1 MALVAPVRA
10 LVVHAPQEDGQLA
23 QLALAL
29 MGSRCVAL
37 KPALMSCVQHAL
49 VSVRRLAPP
58 KRVRLTQP
66 LGQGRGRRRR
76 EILRDALAQRE
87 LARRLLGKKQLV
99 KRALRKGA
107 LRREVLSAAPVEAV
121 KTRARRVALRA
132 VALKLAQ
139 ARGIA
144 DRAVAG
150 KLVMLRAALR
160 GGRLLAQAKPV
171 MLSAAPVEA
180 AKTRVR
186 RVVLRATLAKAT
198 LARRAAVRA
207 ALANPA
213 LVRAAVARDAVGKV
227 LLHAPAPLALP
238 GALGLVGS
246 SKIRVNR
253 RKAPPVNTAL
263 MRLVRV
269 PRARNR
275 RHPNGVG
282 HLSPALRS
290 RRASQWTRH
299 LKPP

>member
-1 MALVAPVRA
+1 M
-10 LVVHAPQEDGQLA
+10 VHAPQEDGQLA

-29 MGSRCVAL
+29 MGSRCVVL

-49 VSVRRLAPP
+49 ASVRRLAPT
-58 KRVRLTQP
+58 KRVRLTQ

-107 LRREVLSAAPVEAV
+107 LRREMLSAAPVEAA
-121 KTRARRVALRA
+121 KTRARRVVLRD

-139 ARGIA
+139 ARDIA
-144 DRAVAG
+144 DRDVVAR
-150 KLVMLRAALR
+150 LVMLRDALR

-171 MLSAAPVEA
+171 MLSAPLS
-180 AKTRVR
+180 RVA
-186 RVVLRATLAKAT
+186 LRATLAKAT

-207 ALANPA
+207 ALVNPA
-213 LVRAAVARDAVGKV
+213 LVRAAAARDAVVKV
-227 LLHAPAPLALP
+227 LLHAPTPLALP

-253 RKAPPVNTAL
+253 RKATPVNAAL

-269 PRARNR
+269 PHARNR
-275 RHPNGVG
+275 RHPNGVV
-282 HLSPALRS
+282 HPLIAPRS

>member
-1 MALVAPVRA
+1 MVVR
-10 LVVHAPQEDGQLA
+10 APQEDGQLA

-49 VSVRRLAPP
+49 ASVRRLAPP

-87 LARRLLGKKQLV
+87 LARRLLGKKQLG

-139 ARGIA
+139 ARDIA

-171 MLSAAPVEA
+171 MLSAPLS
-180 AKTRVR
+180 RVA
-186 RVVLRATLAKAT
+186 LRATLAKAT
-198 LARRAAVRA
+198 LARRAAVRVA
-207 ALANPA
+207 PGNPA
-213 LVRAAVARDAVGKV
+213 LVRPAPLRDAMDRVA
-227 LLHAPAPLALP
+227 APKPVTLRVPALLALP
-238 GALGLVGS
+238 GVELLALS

-253 RKAPPVNTAL
+253 RKAPPVNAAL
-263 MRLVRV
+263 MRLVHV

-275 RHPNGVG
+275 RHPNGVV
-282 HLSPALRS
+282 HPLIALRG

>member
-1 MALVAPVRA
+1 M
-10 LVVHAPQEDGQLA
+10 VVHAPQEDGQLA

-49 VSVRRLAPP
+49 ASVHRLAPP

-87 LARRLLGKKQLV
+87 LARRLLGKKQLG
-99 KRALRKGA
+99 KRALRKRA

-150 KLVMLRAALR
+150 KLVMRRAALR
-160 GGRLLAQAKPV
+160 GGRLLTQAKPV

-180 AKTRVR
+180 AKTRAR
-186 RVVLRATLAKAT
+186 RVVL
-198 LARRAAVRA
+198 RA

-253 RKAPPVNTAL
+253 RKAPPVNAAL

-275 RHPNGVG
+275 RHPSGVV
-282 HLSPALRS
+282 HQLIAPRS

>member
-1 MALVAPVRA
+1 M
-10 LVVHAPQEDGQLA
+10 VVHAPQEDGQLA

-49 VSVRRLAPP
+49 ASVRRLAPP

-66 LGQGRGRRRR
+66 LGQGRDRRRR
-76 EILRDALAQRE
+76 EILRDALTQRE

-107 LRREVLSAAPVEAV
+107 LMLRREVLSAAPVEAA
-121 KTRARRVALRA
+121 KTRVRRVALRA

-139 ARGIA
+139 ARDIA

-150 KLVMLRAALR
+150 KLVMLRDALR

-171 MLSAAPVEA
+171 MLSAPLS
-180 AKTRVR
+180 RVA
-186 RVVLRATLAKAT
+186 LRATLAKAT

-213 LVRAAVARDAVGKV
+213 LVRAAAARDAVGKV

-253 RKAPPVNTAL
+253 RKAPPANAAL

-275 RHPNGVG
+275 RHPNGVV
-282 HLSPALRS
+282 HPLIAPRS

>member
-1 MALVAPVRA
+1 VAPVRA

-37 KPALMSCVQHAL
+37 KPALMSCVQRAL
-49 VSVRRLAPP
+49 ASVRRLAPP

-76 EILRDALAQRE
+76 EILRDALPQRE

-107 LRREVLSAAPVEAV
+107 LMLRREVLSAAPVEAA
-121 KTRARRVALRA
+121 KTQVRRVALRA

-139 ARGIA
+139 ARDIA
-144 DRAVAG
+144 DRDVAG
-150 KLVMLRAALR
+150 KLVMLRDALR
-160 GGRLLAQAKPV
+160 GGRLLAQAKGA
-171 MLSAAPVEA
+171 MLSAPLS
-180 AKTRVR
+180 RVA
-186 RVVLRATLAKAT
+186 LRATLAKAT

-213 LVRAAVARDAVGKV
+213 LVRAVVARDAVVKV
-227 LLHAPAPLALP
+227 LLHTPAPLALP

-253 RKAPPVNTAL
+253 RKAPPVNAAL

-275 RHPNGVG
+275 RHPNGVV
-282 HLSPALRS
+282 HPLIALRG

>member
-1 MALVAPVRA
+1 M
-10 LVVHAPQEDGQLA
+10 
-23 QLALAL
+23 
-29 MGSRCVAL
+29 
-37 KPALMSCVQHAL
+37 
-49 VSVRRLAPP
+49 
-58 KRVRLTQP
+58 
-66 LGQGRGRRRR
+66 RRR

-107 LRREVLSAAPVEAV
+107 LRREMLSAAPVEAA
-121 KTRARRVALRA
+121 KTRARRVVLRD

-139 ARGIA
+139 ARDIA
-144 DRAVAG
+144 DRDVVAR
-150 KLVMLRAALR
+150 LVMLRDALR

-171 MLSAAPVEA
+171 MLSAPLS
-180 AKTRVR
+180 RVA
-186 RVVLRATLAKAT
+186 LRATLAKAT

-207 ALANPA
+207 ALVNPA
-213 LVRAAVARDAVGKV
+213 LVRAAAARDAVVKV
-227 LLHAPAPLALP
+227 LLHAPTPLALP

-253 RKAPPVNTAL
+253 RKAPPVNAAL

-269 PRARNR
+269 PHARNR
-275 RHPNGVG
+275 RHPSGVV
-282 HLSPALRS
+282 HPLIAPRS

>member
-1 MALVAPVRA
+1 M
-10 LVVHAPQEDGQLA
+10 VVHAPQEDGQLA

-49 VSVRRLAPP
+49 ASVRRLAPP

-76 EILRDALAQRE
+76 EILRDALPQRE
-87 LARRLLGKKQLV
+87 LARRLLGKKQPG

-107 LRREVLSAAPVEAV
+107 LRREVLSAAPVEAA
-121 KTRARRVALRA
+121 KTQVRRVALRA

-139 ARGIA
+139 ARDIA
-144 DRAVAG
+144 DRDVAG
-150 KLVMLRAALR
+150 KLVMLRDALR
-160 GGRLLAQAKPV
+160 GGRLLAQAKPA
-171 MLSAAPVEA
+171 MLSAPLS
-180 AKTRVR
+180 RVA
-186 RVVLRATLAKAT
+186 LRATLAKAT

-207 ALANPA
+207 ALVRPA
-213 LVRAAVARDAVGKV
+213 PLRDAMDRVA
-227 LLHAPAPLALP
+227 APKPVTLRVPVPLALP

-253 RKAPPVNTAL
+253 RKAPPVNAAL

-269 PRARNR
+269 PRARNH
-275 RHPNGVG
+275 RHPSGVV
-282 HLSPALRS
+282 HPLIAPRS

>member
-1 MALVAPVRA
+1 M
-10 LVVHAPQEDGQLA
+10 VVHAPQEDGQLA

-29 MGSRCVAL
+29 MGSRYVAL
-37 KPALMSCVQHAL
+37 KPVLMSCVQRAL
-49 VSVRRLAPP
+49 ASVRRLAPP

-107 LRREVLSAAPVEAV
+107 LRREMLSAAPVEAV

-139 ARGIA
+139 ARDIA

-150 KLVMLRAALR
+150 KLVMLRDALR

-171 MLSAAPVEA
+171 MLSAPL
-180 AKTRVR
+180 R
-186 RVVLRATLAKAT
+186 RVALRAT
-198 LARRAAVRA
+198 
-207 ALANPA
+207 
-213 LVRAAVARDAVGKV
+213 VARDAVGKV

-253 RKAPPVNTAL
+253 CKAPPVNAGL

-269 PRARNR
+269 PRARNHR
-275 RHPNGVG
+275 RPSGVVPPS
-282 HLSPALRS
+282 LVPRS
-290 RRASQWTRH
+290 RRASQWIRR

>member
-1 MALVAPVRA
+1 VALVAPVRA

-49 VSVRRLAPP
+49 ASVRRLAPP
-58 KRVRLTQP
+58 KRVRLTQ

-99 KRALRKGA
+99 KRALRKRA
-107 LRREVLSAAPVEAV
+107 LRREVLSAAPVEAA
-121 KTRARRVALRA
+121 KTQVRRVALRA

-139 ARGIA
+139 ARDIA

-207 ALANPA
+207 ALVNPA

-227 LLHAPAPLALP
+227 LLHAPTPLALP

-253 RKAPPVNTAL
+253 RKAPPVNAAL

-275 RHPNGVG
+275 RHPNGVV
-282 HLSPALRS
+282 HPLIALRS

>member
-1 MALVAPVRA
+1 M
-10 LVVHAPQEDGQLA
+10 HAPQEDGQLA

-37 KPALMSCVQHAL
+37 KPALMSCVQRAL
-49 VSVRRLAPP
+49 ASVRRLAPP

-76 EILRDALAQRE
+76 EILRDALPQRE
-87 LARRLLGKKQLV
+87 LARRMLGKKQLV

-107 LRREVLSAAPVEAV
+107 LRRGILSAAPVEAA
-121 KTRARRVALRA
+121 KTRARRVVLRA

-139 ARGIA
+139 ARDIA

-150 KLVMLRAALR
+150 KLVMLRDALR
-160 GGRLLAQAKPV
+160 GGRLLAQAKGA

-186 RVVLRATLAKAT
+186 RVVLRAAA
-198 LARRAAVRA
+198 ARVAPG
-207 ALANPA
+207 NPA
-213 LVRAAVARDAVGKV
+213 LVRATVARDAVGKV

-253 RKAPPVNTAL
+253 RKAPPVNAAL
-263 MRLVRV
+263 MRLVHV

-275 RHPNGVG
+275 RHPNGVV
-282 HLSPALRS
+282 HPLIALRG

>member
-1 MALVAPVRA
+1 MVVR
-10 LVVHAPQEDGQLA
+10 APQEDGQLA

-49 VSVRRLAPP
+49 ASVRRLAPP
-58 KRVRLTQP
+58 KRVRLTQ

-107 LRREVLSAAPVEAV
+107 LMLRREV
-121 KTRARRVALRA
+121 
-132 VALKLAQ
+132 
-139 ARGIA
+139 
-144 DRAVAG
+144 
-150 KLVMLRAALR
+150 
-160 GGRLLAQAKPV
+160 
-171 MLSAAPVEA
+171 LSAAPVEA

-186 RVVLRATLAKAT
+186 RVVLRAVALKLAQARDIADRAVAGKLVMLRDALRGGRLLAQAKPVMLSVAPVEAAKTRASRVALRAALAKAT
-198 LARRAAVRA
+198 LARRVALRA
-207 ALANPA
+207 APGNPA
-213 LVRAAVARDAVGKV
+213 LVRAAAARDAVVKV
-227 LLHAPAPLALP
+227 LLHAPTPLALP

-253 RKAPPVNTAL
+253 RKAPPANAAL
-263 MRLVRV
+263 MRLARV
-269 PRARNR
+269 PRARNH
-275 RHPNGVG
+275 RHPSGVV
-282 HLSPALRS
+282 HPLIAPRS

>member
-1 MALVAPVRA
+1 M
-10 LVVHAPQEDGQLA
+10 VVHAPQEDGQLA

-37 KPALMSCVQHAL
+37 KPALMSCVQHDLA
-49 VSVRRLAPP
+49 SVRRLAPP
-58 KRVRLTQP
+58 KRVRLTQ
-66 LGQGRGRRRR
+66 LGQGRDRRRR
-76 EILRDALAQRE
+76 EILQDALTQRE

-107 LRREVLSAAPVEAV
+107 LMLRREVLSAAPVEAA
-121 KTRARRVALRA
+121 KTRVRRVALRA

-139 ARGIA
+139 ARDIA

-150 KLVMLRAALR
+150 KLVMLRDALR
-160 GGRLLAQAKPV
+160 GGRLLAQAKPA
-171 MLSAAPVEA
+171 MLSAPLS
-180 AKTRVR
+180 RVA
-186 RVVLRATLAKAT
+186 LRATLAKAT
-198 LARRAAVRA
+198 LARRAAVRGA
-207 ALANPA
+207 PGNPA

-275 RHPNGVG
+275 RHPNGVVHPLIPLRG
-282 HLSPALRS
+282 H
-290 RRASQWTRH
+290 RASQWTRH

>member
-1 MALVAPVRA
+1 M
-10 LVVHAPQEDGQLA
+10 VVHAPQEDGQLA

-49 VSVRRLAPP
+49 ARVRRLAPP

-99 KRALRKGA
+99 KRALRKRALRKGA
-107 LRREVLSAAPVEAV
+107 LMLRREVLSAAPVEAA
-121 KTRARRVALRA
+121 KTQVGCVALRA
-132 VALKLAQ
+132 VALKPAQ
-139 ARGIA
+139 ARDIA
-144 DRAVAG
+144 DKAVAG
-150 KLVMLRAALR
+150 KLVMLRDALR
-160 GGRLLAQAKPV
+160 GGRLLAQAKGA
-171 MLSAAPVEA
+171 MLSAPLS
-180 AKTRVR
+180 RVA
-186 RVVLRATLAKAT
+186 LRATLAKAT
-198 LARRAAVRA
+198 LARRVVLRA

-213 LVRAAVARDAVGKV
+213 LVRAVVARDAVVKV

-238 GALGLVGS
+238 GALRLVGS

-253 RKAPPVNTAL
+253 RKAPPANAAL
-263 MRLVRV
+263 IRLARV

-275 RHPNGVG
+275 RHPSGVV
-282 HLSPALRS
+282 HPLSAPRS

>member
-1 MALVAPVRA
+1 M
-10 LVVHAPQEDGQLA
+10 
-23 QLALAL
+23 
-29 MGSRCVAL
+29 
-37 KPALMSCVQHAL
+37 
-49 VSVRRLAPP
+49 
-58 KRVRLTQP
+58 
-66 LGQGRGRRRR
+66 
-76 EILRDALAQRE
+76 
-87 LARRLLGKKQLV
+87 
-99 KRALRKGA
+99 
-107 LRREVLSAAPVEAV
+107 LSAAPVEAV

-171 MLSAAPVEA
+171 MLSAPLS
-180 AKTRVR
+180 RVA
-186 RVVLRATLAKAT
+186 LRATLAKAT

-207 ALANPA
+207 ALVNPA
-213 LVRAAVARDAVGKV
+213 LVRAAAARDAVVKV
-227 LLHAPAPLALP
+227 LLHAPTPLALP

-253 RKAPPVNTAL
+253 RKAPPANAAL
-263 MRLVRV
+263 ILLARV
-269 PRARNR
+269 PHARNR

-282 HLSPALRS
+282 HLSPAPRS

>member
-1 MALVAPVRA
+1 M
-10 LVVHAPQEDGQLA
+10 HAPQEDGQLA

-49 VSVRRLAPP
+49 ARVRRLAPP

-87 LARRLLGKKQLV
+87 LARRLLGKKQLG
-99 KRALRKGA
+99 KRALRKRA
-107 LRREVLSAAPVEAV
+107 LMLRCEVLSAAPVEAA
-121 KTRARRVALRA
+121 KMRARRVALRD

-139 ARGIA
+139 ARDIA
-144 DRAVAG
+144 DRAVVG
-150 KLVMLRAALR
+150 KLVMLRDALR

-180 AKTRVR
+180 AKTRAR

-198 LARRAAVRA
+198 LARRAAVRV

-213 LVRAAVARDAVGKV
+213 LVRTAAARDAMDRAAAPKPVTLRV
-227 LLHAPAPLALP
+227 PAPLALP

-253 RKAPPVNTAL
+253 RKAPPANAAL
-263 MRLVRV
+263 ILLARV

-275 RHPNGVG
+275 RHPSGVV
-282 HLSPALRS
+282 HPLIALRS
-290 RRASQWTRH
+290 RRVSQWTRH

>member
-1 MALVAPVRA
+1 M
-10 LVVHAPQEDGQLA
+10 VVHAPQEDGQLA

-37 KPALMSCVQHAL
+37 KPALMSCVQHDLA
-49 VSVRRLAPP
+49 SVRRLAPP

-66 LGQGRGRRRR
+66 LGQGRDRRRR

-107 LRREVLSAAPVEAV
+107 LMLRREVLSAAPVEAV
-121 KTRARRVALRA
+121 KTRARRVALRD

-139 ARGIA
+139 ARDIA
-144 DRAVAG
+144 DRDVVAR
-150 KLVMLRAALR
+150 LVMLRDALR

-171 MLSAAPVEA
+171 MLSAPLS
-180 AKTRVR
+180 RVA
-186 RVVLRATLAKAT
+186 LRATLAKAT

-207 ALANPA
+207 ALVNPA
-213 LVRAAVARDAVGKV
+213 LVRAAAARDAVVKV
-227 LLHAPAPLALP
+227 LLHAPTPLALP

-253 RKAPPVNTAL
+253 RKATPVNAAL

-269 PRARNR
+269 PHARNR
-275 RHPNGVG
+275 RHPNGVV
-282 HLSPALRS
+282 HPLIAPRS

>member
-1 MALVAPVRA
+1 M
-10 LVVHAPQEDGQLA
+10 VVHAPQEDGQLA

-49 VSVRRLAPP
+49 ARVRRLAPP

-107 LRREVLSAAPVEAV
+107 LMLRREVLSAAPVEAV

-139 ARGIA
+139 ARDIA

-171 MLSAAPVEA
+171 MLSAAPAEA
-180 AKTRVR
+180 AKTR
-186 RVVLRATLAKAT
+186 
-198 LARRAAVRA
+198 ARRAAVRA

-253 RKAPPVNTAL
+253 RKAPPVNAAL

-275 RHPNGVG
+275 RHPNGVV
-282 HLSPALRS
+282 HPLIALRS

>member
-1 MALVAPVRA
+1 M
-10 LVVHAPQEDGQLA
+10 
-23 QLALAL
+23 
-29 MGSRCVAL
+29 
-37 KPALMSCVQHAL
+37 
-49 VSVRRLAPP
+49 
-58 KRVRLTQP
+58 
-66 LGQGRGRRRR
+66 
-76 EILRDALAQRE
+76 
-87 LARRLLGKKQLV
+87 
-99 KRALRKGA
+99 
-107 LRREVLSAAPVEAV
+107 LSAAPVEAA
-121 KTRARRVALRA
+121 KTQVRRVALRA
-132 VALKLAQ
+132 VALKFAQ
-139 ARGIA
+139 ARDIA

-171 MLSAAPVEA
+171 MLSAAPAEA
-180 AKTRVR
+180 VKTRAS
-186 RVVLRATLAKAT
+186 RVALRATLAKAT
-198 LARRAAVRA
+198 LARRAAVRVA
-207 ALANPA
+207 PGNPA

-253 RKAPPVNTAL
+253 RKAPPVNAAL

-275 RHPNGVG
+275 RHPNGVV
-282 HLSPALRS
+282 HPLIALRS

>member
-1 MALVAPVRA
+1 M
-10 LVVHAPQEDGQLA
+10 VVHAPQEDGQLA

-49 VSVRRLAPP
+49 ARVRRLAPP

-139 ARGIA
+139 ARDIA

-171 MLSAAPVEA
+171 MLSAAPAEA
-180 AKTRVR
+180 AKTR
-186 RVVLRATLAKAT
+186 
-198 LARRAAVRA
+198 ARRAAVRA

-253 RKAPPVNTAL
+253 RKAPPVNAAL

-275 RHPNGVG
+275 RHPNGVV
-282 HLSPALRS
+282 HPLIALRG

>member
-1 MALVAPVRA
+1 M
-10 LVVHAPQEDGQLA
+10 HAPQEDGQLA

-37 KPALMSCVQHAL
+37 KPALMSCVQHDLA
-49 VSVRRLAPP
+49 SVRRLAPP

-66 LGQGRGRRRR
+66 LGQGRDRRRR
-76 EILRDALAQRE
+76 EILRDALPQRE

-107 LRREVLSAAPVEAV
+107 LMLRREVLSAAPVEAA
-121 KTRARRVALRA
+121 KTRVRRVALRA

-139 ARGIA
+139 ARDIA

-150 KLVMLRAALR
+150 KLVMLRDALR

-171 MLSAAPVEA
+171 MLSAPLS
-180 AKTRVR
+180 

-253 RKAPPVNTAL
+253 RKAPPVNAAL

-275 RHPNGVG
+275 RHPNGVV
-282 HLSPALRS
+282 HPLIALRS

>member
-1 MALVAPVRA
+1 M
-10 LVVHAPQEDGQLA
+10 VVHAPQEDGQLA

-49 VSVRRLAPP
+49 ARVRRLAPP

-99 KRALRKGA
+99 KRALRKRALRKGA
-107 LRREVLSAAPVEAV
+107 LRREVLSAAPVEAA
-121 KTRARRVALRA
+121 KTQVRCVALRA
-132 VALKLAQ
+132 VALKPAQ
-139 ARGIA
+139 ARDIA
-144 DRAVAG
+144 DKAVAG
-150 KLVMLRAALR
+150 KLVMLRDALR
-160 GGRLLAQAKPV
+160 GGRLLTQAKPV
-171 MLSAAPVEA
+171 MLSAAPAEA
-180 AKTRVR
+180 AKTRAR
-186 RVVLRATLAKAT
+186 RVVLRD
-198 LARRAAVRA
+198 

-253 RKAPPVNTAL
+253 RKAPPANAVL

-275 RHPNGVG
+275 RHPNGVV
-282 HLSPALRS
+282 HPLIALRS

>member
-1 MALVAPVRA
+1 VAPVRA

-49 VSVRRLAPP
+49 ARVRRLAPP

-107 LRREVLSAAPVEAV
+107 LRREVLSAAPVEAAKMQV
-121 KTRARRVALRA
+121 RRVALRA

-139 ARGIA
+139 ARDIA
-144 DRAVAG
+144 DRAVVG
-150 KLVMLRAALR
+150 KLVMLRDALR
-160 GGRLLAQAKPV
+160 GGRLLAQAKPA
-171 MLSAAPVEA
+171 MLSAPLS
-180 AKTRVR
+180 RVA
-186 RVVLRATLAKAT
+186 LRATLAKAT

-207 ALANPA
+207 ALVRPA
-213 LVRAAVARDAVGKV
+213 PLRDAMDRVA
-227 LLHAPAPLALP
+227 APKPVTLRVPVPLALP

-253 RKAPPVNTAL
+253 RKAPPVNAAL

-275 RHPNGVG
+275 RHPSGVV
-282 HLSPALRS
+282 HPLIAPRS

>member
-1 MALVAPVRA
+1 M
-10 LVVHAPQEDGQLA
+10 HAPQEDGQLA

-49 VSVRRLAPP
+49 ASVRRLAPP
-58 KRVRLTQP
+58 KRVRLTQ

-76 EILRDALAQRE
+76 EILRDALPQKE
-87 LARRLLGKKQLV
+87 LARRLPGKKQLGKKQLV

-107 LRREVLSAAPVEAV
+107 LMLRREVLSAAPVEAA
-121 KTRARRVALRA
+121 KTLRRVVLRA

-139 ARGIA
+139 ARDIA

-150 KLVMLRAALR
+150 KLVMRRDALR
-160 GGRLLAQAKPV
+160 GGRLLAQAKPA
-171 MLSAAPVEA
+171 MLSAPL
-180 AKTRVR
+180 R
-186 RVVLRATLAKAT
+186 RVALRATLAKAT
-198 LARRAAVRA
+198 LVRRAAVRVA
-207 ALANPA
+207 PGNPA

-253 RKAPPVNTAL
+253 RKAPPVNAAL

-275 RHPNGVG
+275 RHPNGVV
-282 HLSPALRS
+282 HPLIALRS

>member
-1 MALVAPVRA
+1 M
-10 LVVHAPQEDGQLA
+10 VVHAPQEDGQLA

-49 VSVRRLAPP
+49 ASVRRLAPP

-66 LGQGRGRRRR
+66 LGQGRDRRRR
-76 EILRDALAQRE
+76 EILRDALTQRE

-107 LRREVLSAAPVEAV
+107 LMLRREVLSAAPVEAA
-121 KTRARRVALRA
+121 KTRVRRVALRA

-139 ARGIA
+139 ARDIA

-150 KLVMLRAALR
+150 KLVMLRDALR

-171 MLSAAPVEA
+171 MLSAPLS
-180 AKTRVR
+180 RVA
-186 RVVLRATLAKAT
+186 LRATLAKAT

-213 LVRAAVARDAVGKV
+213 LVRAAAARDAVGKV

-253 RKAPPVNTAL
+253 RKAPPVNAAL

-275 RHPNGVG
+275 RHPSGVV
-282 HLSPALRS
+282 HPLIALRS

>member
-171 MLSAAPVEA
+171 MLSVAPVEA
-180 AKTRVR
+180 AKTRAR
-186 RVVLRATLAKAT
+186 RVVLRAAPG
-198 LARRAAVRA
+198 
-207 ALANPA
+207 NPA
-213 LVRAAVARDAVGKV
+213 LVRAAVGKV

-253 RKAPPVNTAL
+253 RKAPPANAAL
-263 MRLVRV
+263 MRLVCV

-275 RHPNGVG
+275 RHPNGVV
-282 HLSPALRS
+282 HPLIALRS

>member
-1 MALVAPVRA
+1 VAPVRA

-49 VSVRRLAPP
+49 ASVRRLAPP

-76 EILRDALAQRE
+76 EILRDALAQKE

-99 KRALRKGA
+99 KRPLRKGA
-107 LRREVLSAAPVEAV
+107 LRREVLSAAPVEAA

-139 ARGIA
+139 ARDIA

-150 KLVMLRAALR
+150 KLVMLRDALR
-160 GGRLLAQAKPV
+160 GGRLLAQAKPA
-171 MLSAAPVEA
+171 MLSAPLS
-180 AKTRVR
+180 RVA
-186 RVVLRATLAKAT
+186 LRATLAKAT

-253 RKAPPVNTAL
+253 RKAPPANAAL
-263 MRLVRV
+263 MRLVCV

-275 RHPNGVG
+275 RHPNGVV
-282 HLSPALRS
+282 HPLIALRS

>member
-1 MALVAPVRA
+1 M
-10 LVVHAPQEDGQLA
+10 HASQEDGQLA

-49 VSVRRLAPP
+49 ASVRRLAPP

-139 ARGIA
+139 ARDIA

-150 KLVMLRAALR
+150 KLVMLRDALR

-171 MLSAAPVEA
+171 MLSAPL
-180 AKTRVR
+180 R
-186 RVVLRATLAKAT
+186 RVALRATLAKAT
-198 LARRAAVRA
+198 LARRVVLRD

-213 LVRAAVARDAVGKV
+213 LVRATVARDAVGKV

-253 RKAPPVNTAL
+253 CKAPPVNAGL

-269 PRARNR
+269 PRARNHR
-275 RHPNGVG
+275 RPSGVV
-282 HLSPALRS
+282 HLSPALRG